1 MTRIP
6 GVPRRQAGPLVRLV
20 YRLTERQL
28 GRMVDNVALYAHRPR
43 LLLGYGMF
51 EKAVAS
57 APRVEERLRSLVVLK
72 AAAMQG
78 CEFCIDL
85 GSSEA
90 RSSGI
95 SDEQLLDLHRYR
107 DSERFDDA
115 ERLVLDLAVAMTSTP
130 TQVTD
135 ELMAALGSR
144 FDEAQLVELVNLIA
158 VENLRS
164 RFNGAFAIGSA
175 GFSEGMVCARPEA
188 QASSPTRDR
197 EPVGLNVATA

>member
-6 GVPRRQAGPLVRLV
+6 GVPRRQAGPLVRLA

-28 GRMVDNVALYAHRPR
+28 GRMVDNVAIYAHRPR
-43 LLLGYGMF
+43 LLLGYGLF
-51 EKAVAS
+51 EKSVAW

-95 SDEQLLDLHRYR
+95 SDEQLLDLPRYR

-144 FDEAQLVELVNLIA
+144 FDEAQLVELVNLVA

-188 QASSPTRDR
+188 QSSSPTRDR
-197 EPVGLNVATA
+197 EPAGLDVATA